1 MIEMNKKG
9 RAMADPAFAL
19 LKLAIGLLFSFLL
32 SYEEW
37 SRPKN
42 VPRIRIDCYLNEIN
56 IFGI

>member
-1 MIEMNKKG
+1 
-9 RAMADPAFAL
+9 MADPAFAF

-32 SYEEW
+32 SYEER

-42 VPRIRIDCYLNEIN
+42 VPCIRIDCYLNEIN